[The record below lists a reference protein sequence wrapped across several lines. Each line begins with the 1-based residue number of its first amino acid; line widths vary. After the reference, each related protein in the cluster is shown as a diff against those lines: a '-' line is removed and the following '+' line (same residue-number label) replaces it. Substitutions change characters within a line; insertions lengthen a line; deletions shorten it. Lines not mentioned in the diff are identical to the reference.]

1 MKKPLHSSDHG
12 IIVHVPVLADNAI
25 PERLLD
31 IPPEPLHKV
40 LLAMRMQDR
49 LRRIR
54 IQNLVNLSLQHL
66 TPHVHPS
73 NLHMIVRRIDC
84 SKVLVDVSFKFRIVH
99 GHPRPDRALR
109 CENRQLLIWNP
120 TPSRIVHRNSTT
132 IGHTEPQIGRT
143 TRRCRP
149 AIKCNSFHN
158 IKNYVLKSS
167 KNPPKNQKIISC
179 TTMQFRAF
187 LTR

>member
-1 MKKPLHSSDHG
+1 M
-12 IIVHVPVLADNAI
+12 HVPVLADDAI

-54 IQNLVNLSLQHL
+54 IQDLVNLGLQHL
-66 TPHVHPS
+66 APHVHPS
-73 NLHMIVRRIDC
+73 NLHMVVRRIDR
-84 SKVLVDVSFKFRIVH
+84 SKVLVNISLKFRIVH
-99 GHPRPDRALR
+99 GHPRSDRALR
-109 CENRQLLIWNP
+109 RENSQLLIWNP
-120 TPSRIVHRNSTT
+120 TPRRIVHRNSTT

-143 TRRCRP
+143 TRRCRS

-158 IKNYVLKSS
+158 I
-167 KNPPKNQKIISC
+167 
-179 TTMQFRAF
+179 
-187 LTR
+187 